1 MMNFFEP
8 SRNILVTGSD
18 GQLGKE
24 LQRVS
29 PDYPGY
35 EFLFT
40 SKANLPIDDFDAVR
54 EYFFARQID
63 HCINCAAYTHVDK
76 AETER
81 EKAFLLNGDAVGNLA
96 RICKEHGTQFIH
108 ISSDYVFD
116 GTSSRPYR
124 EDDRIAPIN
133 VYGSSKLRGEELAF
147 NNNPSTT
154 IIRTSWVYSSYGNNF
169 VKTMVRLM
177 NEREK
182 ISVVNDQYGCPTYAA
197 DLAFVI
203 MQILE
208 NSTTASGIFNYC
220 NAGTITWYEFAMAIK
235 KIINSRCVV
244 EPVTT
249 DQYPVVAKRPRYS
262 VLDTS
267 KISSFLGIE
276 IPGWEESLEKC
287 LRLIYDSSAGTP
299 LPEDN

>member
-8 SRNILVTGSD
+8 HGLILVTGSN
-18 GQLGKE
+18 GQLGSE
-24 LQRVS
+24 LQKIA
-29 PDYPGY
+29 PGFSSY
-35 EFLFT
+35 DFLFT
-40 SKANLPIDDFDAVR
+40 SKADLPIDNFDAVR

-76 AETER
+76 AEADR

-116 GTSSRPYR
+116 GTSTRPYR

-133 VYGSSKLRGEELAF
+133 IYGSSKLRGEELAF

-154 IIRTSWVYSSYGNNF
+154 IIRTSWVYSSFGNNF

-182 ISVVNDQYGCPTYAA
+182 ISVVNDQFGCPTYAA
-197 DLAFVI
+197 DLALVI
-203 MQILE
+203 MKIIE
-208 NSTTASGIFNYC
+208 NPTTVTGIFNYC
-220 NAGTITWYEFAMAIK
+220 NAGSTTWYQFAMAIK
-235 KIINSRCVV
+235 KMINSSCVV

-249 DQYPVVAKRPRYS
+249 DKYPVVAKRPRYS

-267 KISSFLGIE
+267 KISSFLDIQ

-287 LRLIYDSSAGTP
+287 LQLISGTQST
-299 LPEDN
+299 

>member
-8 SRNILVTGSD
+8 RGIILVTGSN
-18 GQLGKE
+18 GQLGNE
-24 LQRVS
+24 LQKIA
-29 PDYPGY
+29 PGYPGY

-40 SKANLPIDDFDAVR
+40 SKADLPIDDFDAVR
-54 EYFFARQID
+54 EYFFARQVD
-63 HCINCAAYTHVDK
+63 YCINCAAYTHVDK
-76 AETER
+76 AETDR
-81 EKAFLLNGDAVGNLA
+81 ENAFLLNGDAVGNLA

-108 ISSDYVFD
+108 ISTDYVFD
-116 GTSSRPYR
+116 GTSVRPYR

-133 VYGSSKLRGEELAF
+133 IYGRSKLRGEELAF

-169 VKTMVRLM
+169 VRTMVRLM
-177 NEREK
+177 DEREK

-197 DLAFVI
+197 DLAWVI
-203 MQILE
+203 MKIIK
-208 NSTTASGIFNYC
+208 NPTPASGIFNYC
-220 NAGTITWYEFAMAIK
+220 NAGSTTWYEFAMAIK
-235 KIINSRCVV
+235 KIIKSNCVV

-267 KISSFLGIE
+267 KISSFLGIQ
-276 IPGWEESLEKC
+276 IPGWEESLERC
-287 LRLIYDSSAGTP
+287 LHLLANSSTGTP
-299 LPEDN
+299 LTSDT